1 MRRVEV
7 PLPVQRQINLLR
19 RRLTRKGHK
28 TGRSL
33 VLSCASAFEYPS
45 RGSFTVVVE
54 VRCSRCGQLY
64 RVDDANLWQCPAVPR

>member
-7 PLPVQRQINLLR
+7 PLPVQRQVNLLR

-33 VLSCASAFEYPS
+33 VLMFARDFVYPN
-45 RGSFTVVVE
+45 RGSFNVVVE

-64 RVDDANLWQCPAVPR
+64 RVDDANLWQCPGVPR